1 MRTAGVRTL
10 ALLVGLAAVAA
21 ADAAAQSWRTVT
33 MSRQKS
39 GEDVLDVRVSY
50 GAGRFAVSPA
60 EEGLLYRMRLRYD
73 EEKFEPRAD
82 FDGRSLRLGVTG
94 LGRDINLGN
103 GRAGEME
110 LELPTDVP
118 MDLEVRFGAGEAEF
132 DLGGLSMTAL
142 QVETGASE
150 TRLDVSRP
158 NPSSMDRA
166 DFQVGAAEFTA
177 RRLGNLNARRVEVSA
192 GVGDVTLELTG
203 AWPRDAEVRV
213 DMGLGSL
220 QLRFPEGLGVR
231 LRKKSFLTALDAQGL
246 VKRGDEYFSPDWET
260 AERRITVEVQA
271 AFGSIDVGWVR

>member
-1 MRTAGVRTL
+1 MRTGLRTL
-10 ALLVGLAAVAA
+10 ALLGAVAAVAA

-50 GAGRFAVSPA
+50 GAGRFAVRPA
-60 EEGLLYRMRLRYD
+60 EEGVLYRMRLRYD

-82 FDGRSLRLGVTG
+82 FDGRALRLGVAG
-94 LGRDINLGN
+94 LGRDINLGK

-110 LELPTDVP
+110 LELPTGVP
-118 MDLEVRFGAGEAEF
+118 MDLELRFGAVEADF
-132 DLGGLSMTAL
+132 DLGGLSMTDL

-177 RRLGNLNARRVEVSA
+177 RRLGNLNARRVDVSA

-203 AWPRDAEVRV
+203 EWPRDAEVRV